1 MELNVAV
8 FASSGM
14 MSRPTRLRLLEECL
28 MMGSPGRRF
37 FVFFAGTVLALVYL
51 PSFENLHRDGD
62 VFWPARS
69 SSRASVY
76 FSQSIIL
83 IQVMG
88 NAINFGWS
96 WRRQQFKNGQLDHPN
111 LFVVKATK
119 YHNS

>member
-1 MELNVAV
+1 
-8 FASSGM
+8 
-14 MSRPTRLRLLEECL
+14 

-62 VFWPARS
+62 PFWPARS

-88 NAINFGWS
+88 NAISFSWS
-96 WRRQQFKNGQLDHPN
+96 WRRQQFKNGQLDHPKS
-111 LFVVKATK
+111 FVVEATK